1 MRQIFYILNIV
12 IRNQRPNFNNPDGSF
27 NKDAWIDFMNTA
39 IQNID
44 ETMPTKNLQDTLLWK
59 NNLSYRVSTFDNGW
73 NPNHSLYDL
82 EFINKNKVLVKCE
95 PEKELRIIAKD
106 SNNKQSH
113 FLLKK
118 FTKFA
123 IYYPE
128 TNKVRE
134 INMSEYSDLGLKK
147 YIIRDQ

>member
-1 MRQIFYILNIV
+1 MSK
-12 IRNQRPNFNNPDGSF
+12 FNTNSKFDV
-27 NKDAWIDFMNTA
+27 KKWIDFMNTA

-59 NNLSYRVSTFDNGW
+59 NNLSYRVFTFDNGW
-73 NPNHSLYDL
+73 KPNHSLYDL

-95 PEKELRIIAKD
+95 PEKELRIIAKRP
-106 SNNKQSH
+106 NHKQAH

-128 TNKVRE
+128 TNQVRE
-134 INMSEYSDLGLKK
+134 IDMSEYADLGLKK
-147 YIIRDQ
+147 YIIK

>member
-1 MRQIFYILNIV
+1 M
-12 IRNQRPNFNNPDGSF
+12 PNSNNNSKFDV
-27 NKDAWIDFMNTA
+27 NKWITFMNKA

-44 ETMPTKNLQDTLLWK
+44 ETVPTKNLQDSLLWK

-73 NPNHSLYDL
+73 KVNHSLYDL
-82 EFINKNKVLVKCE
+82 EFINQDKVLVKCE

-106 SNNKQSH
+106 TKNKQSH

-123 IYYPE
+123 IYYPI
-128 TNKVRE
+128 TNQVRE
-134 INMSEYSDLGLKK
+134 INMSEYADLGLKK
-147 YIIRDQ
+147 YIIRNNRR